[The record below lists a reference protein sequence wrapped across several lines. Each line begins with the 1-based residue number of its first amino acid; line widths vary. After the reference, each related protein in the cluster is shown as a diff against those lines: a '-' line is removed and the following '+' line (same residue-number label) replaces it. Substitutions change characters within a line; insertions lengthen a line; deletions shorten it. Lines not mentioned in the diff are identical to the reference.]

1 MTIED
6 IKQGESEVLEF
17 KREFPDKERKVLKTI
32 VAFANGNGGNVV
44 IGVDDETLKIVGVN
58 EDEVFKIKDKISN
71 SISDNISPQI
81 IPRISFERIEDKTL
95 IIINIAK
102 GQNTPYCIKSEGLEG
117 VYIRVDA
124 TTRVAERYKV
134 QELSLLGMNKT
145 FDEIVQN
152 GTKEAEYKDIDFL
165 IKAFSSRSKRQ
176 VTIQNFVSW
185 KLLSEENG
193 KYYPSVAFR
202 LLTNNDIHF
211 ARIQCGL
218 FKGTDKVHF
227 LDRKEFD
234 GSVLEQ
240 IENAI
245 TFLIQHLNIGAEIK
259 GLFRKDIYEIP
270 EEILRELVTNAVMHR
285 NYLLSSYIQI
295 CIFDDRIEI
304 VSPGGIFGGLTIQDI
319 LEGRSSVRNEVL
331 ADAFLKMQLV
341 EHWGTGLKRI
351 REICVEND
359 IEEPS
364 YTATSSFFT
373 ATVKRKSFKQKDT
386 LANDGQTSE
395 QLSLLDK
402 MSNKMSNKEQD
413 RIKIIAEYLLQNF
426 LIQKSEAAKLLNVE
440 DKTAQRLLTKA
451 VDLGILESN
460 GEYKSTT
467 YKLNDN
473 L

>member
-6 IKQGESEVLEF
+6 IKRGESEVLEF

-44 IGVDDETLKIVGVN
+44 I
-58 EDEVFKIKDKISN
+58 
-71 SISDNISPQI
+71 
-81 IPRISFERIEDKTL
+81 
-95 IIINIAK
+95 
-102 GQNTPYCIKSEGLEG
+102 
-117 VYIRVDA
+117 RVDA
-124 TTRVAERYKV
+124 TTRVAERYKA

-176 VTIQNFVSW
+176 ITIQNFVSW

-218 FKGTDKVHF
+218 FKGTNKVHF

-259 GLFRKDIYEIP
+259 GLYRKDIYEIP

>member
-44 IGVDDETLKIVGVN
+44 I
-58 EDEVFKIKDKISN
+58 
-71 SISDNISPQI
+71 
-81 IPRISFERIEDKTL
+81 
-95 IIINIAK
+95 
-102 GQNTPYCIKSEGLEG
+102 
-117 VYIRVDA
+117 RVDA

-134 QELSLLGMNKT
+134 QELSLLGINKT

-193 KYYPSVAFR
+193 KYYPSVAFK

-259 GLFRKDIYEIP
+259 GLYRKDIYEIP

-373 ATVKRKSFKQKDT
+373 ATVKRKSFKQNDT

>member
-44 IGVDDETLKIVGVN
+44 IGVD
-58 EDEVFKIKDKISN
+58 
-71 SISDNISPQI
+71 
-81 IPRISFERIEDKTL
+81 
-95 IIINIAK
+95 
-102 GQNTPYCIKSEGLEG
+102 
-117 VYIRVDA
+117 A

-152 GTKEAEYKDIDFL
+152 DTKEAEYKDIDFL

-202 LLTNNDIHF
+202 LLTNNDIPF

-259 GLFRKDIYEIP
+259 GLYRKDIYEIP

>member
-6 IKQGESEVLEF
+6 IKRGESEVLEF

-44 IGVDDETLKIVGVN
+44 IGVD
-58 EDEVFKIKDKISN
+58 
-71 SISDNISPQI
+71 
-81 IPRISFERIEDKTL
+81 
-95 IIINIAK
+95 
-102 GQNTPYCIKSEGLEG
+102 
-117 VYIRVDA
+117 A
-124 TTRVAERYKV
+124 TTRVAERYKA

-176 VTIQNFVSW
+176 ITIQNFVSW

-218 FKGTDKVHF
+218 FKGTNKVHF

-259 GLFRKDIYEIP
+259 GLYRKDIYEIP

>member
-44 IGVDDETLKIVGVN
+44 IGVD
-58 EDEVFKIKDKISN
+58 
-71 SISDNISPQI
+71 
-81 IPRISFERIEDKTL
+81 
-95 IIINIAK
+95 
-102 GQNTPYCIKSEGLEG
+102 
-117 VYIRVDA
+117 A

-152 GTKEAEYKDIDFL
+152 DTKEAEYKDIDFL

-259 GLFRKDIYEIP
+259 GLYRKDIYEIP

-402 MSNKMSNKEQD
+402 MSNKEQD

-440 DKTAQRLLTKA
+440 DKTVQRLLTKA

>member
-44 IGVDDETLKIVGVN
+44 IG
-58 EDEVFKIKDKISN
+58 
-71 SISDNISPQI
+71 
-81 IPRISFERIEDKTL
+81 
-95 IIINIAK
+95 
-102 GQNTPYCIKSEGLEG
+102 
-117 VYIRVDA
+117 VDA

-202 LLTNNDIHF
+202 LLTNNDIPF

-259 GLFRKDIYEIP
+259 GLYRKDIYEIP

-413 RIKIIAEYLLQNF
+413 RIKIIAEYLLHNF
-426 LIQKSEAAKLLNVE
+426 LIQKSEAAKLLNIE

>member
-6 IKQGESEVLEF
+6 IKRGESEVLEF

-44 IGVDDETLKIVGVN
+44 I
-58 EDEVFKIKDKISN
+58 
-71 SISDNISPQI
+71 
-81 IPRISFERIEDKTL
+81 
-95 IIINIAK
+95 
-102 GQNTPYCIKSEGLEG
+102 
-117 VYIRVDA
+117 RVDA
-124 TTRVAERYKV
+124 TMRVAERYKV

-259 GLFRKDIYEIP
+259 GLYRKDIYEIP

>member
-44 IGVDDETLKIVGVN
+44 
-58 EDEVFKIKDKISN
+58 
-71 SISDNISPQI
+71 
-81 IPRISFERIEDKTL
+81 
-95 IIINIAK
+95 
-102 GQNTPYCIKSEGLEG
+102 
-117 VYIRVDA
+117 IRVDA

-245 TFLIQHLNIGAEIK
+245 TFLIQHLNMGAEIK
-259 GLFRKDIYEIP
+259 GLYRKDIYEIP

-386 LANDGQTSE
+386 LSNDGQTSE

>member
-44 IGVDDETLKIVGVN
+44 IGVD
-58 EDEVFKIKDKISN
+58 
-71 SISDNISPQI
+71 
-81 IPRISFERIEDKTL
+81 
-95 IIINIAK
+95 
-102 GQNTPYCIKSEGLEG
+102 
-117 VYIRVDA
+117 A

-145 FDEIVQN
+145 FDEFVQN
-152 GTKEAEYKDIDFL
+152 DTKEAEYKDIDFL

-202 LLTNNDIHF
+202 LLTNNDIPF

-259 GLFRKDIYEIP
+259 GLYRKDIYEIP
-270 EEILRELVTNAVMHR
+270 KEILRELVTNAVMHR

>member
-44 IGVDDETLKIVGVN
+44 IGVD
-58 EDEVFKIKDKISN
+58 
-71 SISDNISPQI
+71 
-81 IPRISFERIEDKTL
+81 
-95 IIINIAK
+95 
-102 GQNTPYCIKSEGLEG
+102 
-117 VYIRVDA
+117 A

-145 FDEIVQN
+145 FDEFVQN
-152 GTKEAEYKDIDFL
+152 DTKEAEYKDIDFL

-202 LLTNNDIHF
+202 LLTNNDIPF

-259 GLFRKDIYEIP
+259 GLYRKDIYEIP

>member
-44 IGVDDETLKIVGVN
+44 I
-58 EDEVFKIKDKISN
+58 
-71 SISDNISPQI
+71 
-81 IPRISFERIEDKTL
+81 
-95 IIINIAK
+95 
-102 GQNTPYCIKSEGLEG
+102 
-117 VYIRVDA
+117 RVDA

-134 QELSLLGMNKT
+134 QELSLLGINKT

-259 GLFRKDIYEIP
+259 GLYRKDIYEIP

-304 VSPGGIFGGLTIQDI
+304 VSPGGIFGGLTIQD
-319 LEGRSSVRNEVL
+319 
-331 ADAFLKMQLV
+331 
-341 EHWGTGLKRI
+341 
-351 REICVEND
+351 
-359 IEEPS
+359 
-364 YTATSSFFT
+364 
-373 ATVKRKSFKQKDT
+373 
-386 LANDGQTSE
+386 
-395 QLSLLDK
+395 
-402 MSNKMSNKEQD
+402 
-413 RIKIIAEYLLQNF
+413 
-426 LIQKSEAAKLLNVE
+426 
-440 DKTAQRLLTKA
+440 
-451 VDLGILESN
+451 
-460 GEYKSTT
+460 
-467 YKLNDN
+467 
-473 L
+473 

>member
-44 IGVDDETLKIVGVN
+44 
-58 EDEVFKIKDKISN
+58 
-71 SISDNISPQI
+71 
-81 IPRISFERIEDKTL
+81 
-95 IIINIAK
+95 
-102 GQNTPYCIKSEGLEG
+102 
-117 VYIRVDA
+117 IRVDA

-259 GLFRKDIYEIP
+259 GLYRKDIYEIP

>member
-44 IGVDDETLKIVGVN
+44 IGVD
-58 EDEVFKIKDKISN
+58 
-71 SISDNISPQI
+71 
-81 IPRISFERIEDKTL
+81 
-95 IIINIAK
+95 
-102 GQNTPYCIKSEGLEG
+102 
-117 VYIRVDA
+117 A

-152 GTKEAEYKDIDFL
+152 DTKEAEYKDIDFL

-259 GLFRKDIYEIP
+259 GLYRKDIYEIP

-440 DKTAQRLLTKA
+440 DKTVQRLLTKA